1 MSHLV
6 SYKSF
11 RLNQC
16 IPELWGFYKKV
27 GILIGG
33 VSDCEELVG
42 VTTIS
47 QEFDSVDI
55 VKILILRSI

>member
-1 MSHLV
+1 MICFLGE
-6 SYKSF
+6 SYIYQNCGDF
-11 RLNQC
+11 TRMWDFTLR
-16 IPELWGFYKKV
+16 
-27 GILIGG
+27 
-33 VSDCEELVG
+33 VSDFEELVR

>member
-1 MSHLV
+1 MWDFTL
-6 SYKSF
+6 
-11 RLNQC
+11 R
-16 IPELWGFYKKV
+16 
-27 GILIGG
+27 
-33 VSDCEELVG
+33 VSDFEELVR